1 MAGTAEQV
9 ADPVAGPANDLAVQR
24 ASVAALDG
32 YIERALR
39 DWQVPGAAVGVIKD
53 DTVIF
58 AKGYGVREIGR
69 AARVDTGSLFE
80 IGSLTK
86 AMTAAALA
94 VLVDEG
100 RLRWDDRVVD
110 YLPQFRLADPWV
122 SAHVTVRDL
131 LAHRVGF
138 EGGTEVLV
146 PMSSREVLRAS
157 TSLRQFAPFRD
168 TILYSNALYDIA
180 GELVTA
186 VSGMSW
192 AQFVEQRLFKPL
204 QMSDSHASVDT
215 ARLWKPEHLAPSMY
229 GQAPAGHASI
239 VDALHPN
246 VTMPHW
252 HTPQGARPVPWQI
265 SLRGGAAAGS
275 AVANLDD
282 LLRWTR
288 FQLSDGRGV
297 LRPATLKE
305 LQAAQ
310 ILIRG
315 DSPSSSFDTTW
326 NAVAEVSPSREPAT
340 YALGWFR
347 NSFRG
352 HTYLD
357 HGGALLGA
365 MSAIAMIP
373 DQRIGVVVLANSYG
387 RGGSGLFNTAV
398 ALRIIDVLLQ
408 APPHDWNAV
417 FLREEREQESREF
430 QAEARLQAA
439 RLKDLPMSLPL
450 ARYAGEYRNA
460 QGIRVQVEQAAGS
473 ELLLRLPG
481 AFTWRLEHWQ
491 GDMFRMHVSTA
502 GVDLMQF
509 FATFHVGADGRI
521 SSFDPGWILL
531 GDSFVPAP

>member
-1 MAGTAEQV
+1 MLGLSSLSITQAA
-9 ADPVAGPANDLAVQR
+9 DLAVQR
-24 ASVAALDG
+24 AAVAALDG
-32 YIERALR
+32 YIERALH

-58 AKGYGVREIGR
+58 AKGYGVREIGQS
-69 AARVDTGSLFE
+69 APVDTGSLFE

-100 RLRWDDRVVD
+100 KLRWDDPVVD

-122 SAHVTVRDL
+122 STQVTVRDL

-138 EGGTEVLV
+138 EGGTETVV
-146 PMSSREVLRAS
+146 PMSSRQVLQAS
-157 TSLRQFAPFRD
+157 ATLRKFAPFRD
-168 TILYSNALYDIA
+168 TMLYSNALYDIA

-229 GQAPAGHASI
+229 GQAPAGRASI

-252 HTPQGARPVPWQI
+252 HTPEAVRPVPWQI

-288 FQLSDGRGV
+288 FHLSDGRGV
-297 LRPATLKE
+297 LQPATLEE
-305 LQAAQ
+305 LHAAQ
-310 ILIRG
+310 ALMRG
-315 DSPSSSFDTTW
+315 ESPSSSFDATW
-326 NAVAEVSPSREPAT
+326 RTVAEVSPNREPAA

-347 NSFRG
+347 NHFRG
-352 HTYLD
+352 HIYLD

-365 MSAIAMIP
+365 MSDIAMLP
-373 DQRIGVVVLANSYG
+373 EQGIGVVVLANSYG
-387 RGGSGLFNTAV
+387 RGGVGLFNTAV
-398 ALRIIDVLLQ
+398 ILRIVDVLLK

-417 FLREEREQESREF
+417 FLRQAQEEESRKS
-430 QAEARLQAA
+430 QTEARLQAA
-439 RLKDLPMSLPL
+439 RIKDLPSSVPL

-460 QGIRVQVEQAAGS
+460 QGIRVQIEQAGKD
-473 ELLLRLPG
+473 LLLRLPG
-481 AFTWRLEHWQ
+481 TFSWRLEHWQ

-502 GVDLMQF
+502 GVELMKF
-509 FATFHVGADGRI
+509 FATFRVGAEGRVE
-521 SSFDPGWILL
+521 SFDSGWALL
-531 GDSFVPAP
+531 GGTFEPVR